1 MSSRMQSLFC
11 TCDICDLYMLLF
23 LPQPG
28 FTGLGI
34 KRVKIEMDSLITAPS
49 GPLLKRLLPS
59 PLTFVSTDL
68 AVLVSGEGWF
78 YQKTPQ

>member
-1 MSSRMQSLFC
+1 MSSRMQSLFR
-11 TCDICDLYMLLF
+11 TCDICGLYMLLF

-28 FTGLGI
+28 FTGVGI
-34 KRVKIEMDSLITAPS
+34 KRVKIEMDSLIIAPS
-49 GPLLKRLLPS
+49 GPLVKRLLPS

>member
-11 TCDICDLYMLLF
+11 ICDICDLYMLLF

-28 FTGLGI
+28 FPGLGL
-34 KRVKIEMDSLITAPS
+34 KRVKIEMDSLIIAPS
-49 GPLLKRLLPS
+49 DPLVKCLLPN

-68 AVLVSGEGWF
+68 AVLVSREGWF
-78 YQKTPQ
+78 YQRTPQ